1 MDRTSKAGWLSRPCL
16 QEDQHGRWVPGEG
29 PLISLSLGVAGQA
42 SPFEGWAGTL
52 LISGGEEGTPGR
64 GGPWPAGEHPTVS
77 GSASFP
83 EKAGAGF
90 MLKDLWSPVHHLPWV
105 LFS

>member
-1 MDRTSKAGWLSRPCL
+1 MAMNIVGTPWKAVIFSF
-16 QEDQHGRWVPGEG
+16 VM
-29 PLISLSLGVAGQA
+29 QA

-52 LISGGEEGTPGR
+52 LISGGEEGTPGK
-64 GGPWPAGEHPTVS
+64 GGPWPAGEHRIVS

-90 MLKDLWSPVHHLPWV
+90 VLKGLWSPVHHLPWV
-105 LFS
+105 LFN